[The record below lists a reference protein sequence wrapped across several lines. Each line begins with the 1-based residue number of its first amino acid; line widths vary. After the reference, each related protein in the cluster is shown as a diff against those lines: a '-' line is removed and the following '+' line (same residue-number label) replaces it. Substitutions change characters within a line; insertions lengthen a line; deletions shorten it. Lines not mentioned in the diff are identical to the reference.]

1 MKKPAALAFILMLL
15 LPFAGFTAAQCPS
28 EGHTVVLKAP
38 AVSRTADGELIGVA
52 TDFVITVAPGTGH
65 VYVETW
71 PLAEVDMQASA
82 RLAAQIAG
90 KVLGVD
96 MSKYDVFIHIKADSP
111 IIGGPSA
118 GGTMTVGIIAALEGW
133 AVNPRVMMTGMINPD
148 GTIGPVG
155 GILEKASAAHD
166 VGAELFLIPEGQ
178 RIQYVQETQKKEIGG
193 IVEINTQTKR
203 VDVVQYAKERW
214 GLTVI
219 EIKDIYDAVY
229 YFTGHR
235 IPRPKAPSYTKI
247 DTSFLKD
254 DALKDYENTTAYYN
268 ETLQKLKESDVSY
281 GTYATLLEALKEA
294 EGILNQSR
302 QSIDSGMYYTALSR
316 NFQARIVIRHV
327 DWYLDVKSPEDVQK
341 LLKGTESQINASE
354 STVSSVNIKGITMLQ
369 AVAAAEERVEQ
380 AKGLL
385 EEAWKYYY
393 SGDYW
398 DAVGDAAYAYERA
411 KTAEFWAKLG
421 ERFASGE
428 EISREAVKTTARDYI
443 DESNLIVTY
452 IESMYGNVGGDLSGN
467 ILQAEQYYE
476 DGKYSAALFTAMEAR
491 VQAQVFLDTLGIENQ
506 SVLMDKLKAMRED
519 AKTAI
524 GMAQGNGVTPILAMA
539 YYEFAESYEKS
550 AEENNSLEDLQT
562 AMIFYQYARETAGL
576 FLSKSSSPVEPVSN
590 GSAEIPQIIIPTGT
604 ETPAEN
610 PSSSGPSGTGGTG
623 IPSEAWGAMA
633 AVAIGAF
640 LVGALVGR
648 KL

>member
-1 MKKPAALAFILMLL
+1 MKKALVPLLILMLL
-15 LPFAGFTAAQCPS
+15 LPFASFAAAECPS

-38 AVSRTADGELIGVA
+38 AVSRTADGQLIGVA

-96 MSKYDVFIHIKADSP
+96 MSKYDVFIQIKADSP

-133 AVNPRVMMTGMINPD
+133 KVNPKVMMTGMINPD

-166 VGAELFLIPEGQ
+166 VGAELFLIPQGQ

-193 IVEINTQTKR
+193 IVEINTQTKK
-203 VDVVQYAKERW
+203 VDVVDYAKERW
-214 GLTVI
+214 GLTVV

-235 IPRPKAPSYTKI
+235 IPRPEAPAYIKI

-254 DALKDYENTTAYYN
+254 DALRDYDNTTAYYQS
-268 ETLQKLKESDVSY
+268 TLEKLKKSDVD
-281 GTYATLLEALKEA
+281 YATYTTLMEALNEA
-294 EGILNQSR
+294 NAILNQSKK
-302 QSIDSGMYYTALSR
+302 SLEGGMYYTTLSKD
-316 NFQARIVIRHV
+316 FQARIIIRHV
-327 DWYLDVKSPEDVQK
+327 DWYLGVKSGDDVQRI
-341 LLKGTESQINASE
+341 LKTTGSQINTSE
-354 STVSSVNIKGITMLQ
+354 SRVSNITIRGTTMLQ

-380 AKGLL
+380 AKALL
-385 EEAWKYYY
+385 QSAWKYYY
-393 SGDYW
+393 NGDYW
-398 DAVGDAAYAYERA
+398 DAIGEAAYAYERA
-411 KTAEFWAKLG
+411 KTAIFWASLG
-421 ERFASGE
+421 ERFASGDV
-428 EISREAVKTTARDYI
+428 ISRDVVKTTARDYI

-452 IESMYGNVGGDLSGN
+452 IESMYGTVGGDLSQG
-467 ILQAEQYYE
+467 IQQAEQYYE

-491 VQAQVFLDTLGIENQ
+491 VRAQVFLDTLGIDNQ
-506 SVLMDKLKAMRED
+506 TVLKDKLAGMKES
-519 AKTAI
+519 AKVAI
-524 GMAQGNGVTPILAMA
+524 AMAQNQGITPVLAIA
-539 YYEFAESYEKS
+539 YYEFAESYEQS
-550 AEENNSLEDLQT
+550 AEENGSMEDLQT
-562 AMIFYQYARETAGL
+562 AMIFYQYARETANL
-576 FLSKSSSPVEPVSN
+576 FLSKPSQTTIQTN
-590 GSAEIPQIIIPTGT
+590 TTATDIPQIVIPTPSAT
-604 ETPAEN
+604 ETTTPTPGE
-610 PSSSGPSGTGGTG
+610 GGGRVPET
-623 IPSEAWGAMA
+623 
-633 AVAIGAF
+633 AIILIALGAF
-640 LVGALVGR
+640 LVGAAVGK

>member
-1 MKKPAALAFILMLL
+1 MKRALVPLLIIMLL
-15 LPFAGFTAAQCPS
+15 LPFASFAAAECPS

-38 AVSRTADGELIGVA
+38 AVSRTASGELIGVA

-96 MSKYDVFIHIKADSP
+96 MSKYDVFIQIKADSP

-133 AVNPRVMMTGMINPD
+133 KVNPKVMMTGMINPD

-166 VGAELFLIPEGQ
+166 VGAELFLIPKGQ

-193 IVEINTQTKR
+193 IVEINTRTKR
-203 VDVVQYAKERW
+203 VDVVDYAKERW

-229 YFTGHR
+229 YFTGHK
-235 IPRPKAPSYTKI
+235 IPRPEAPAYIKI

-254 DALKDYENTTAYYN
+254 DALKDYENTTAYYQA
-268 ETLQKLKESDVSY
+268 TLEKLKKSDVN
-281 GTYATLLEALKEA
+281 YATYTTLMEALNEA
-294 EGILNQSR
+294 QAVLNQSKKSLDDGR
-302 QSIDSGMYYTALSR
+302 YYTTMSK
-316 NFQARIVIRHV
+316 NFQARIIIRHV
-327 DWYLDVKSPEDVQK
+327 DWYLGVKSEEDVQRI
-341 LLKGTESQINASE
+341 LRTTGSEINASE
-354 STVSSVNIKGITMLQ
+354 RRVSNITIRGTTMLQ

-380 AKGLL
+380 AKSLL
-385 EEAWKYYY
+385 DEAWKYYY
-393 SGDYW
+393 NGDYW

-411 KTAEFWAKLG
+411 KTAVFWANLG
-421 ERFASGE
+421 ERFATGDV
-428 EISREAVKTTARDYI
+428 IDRDVVKATARDYI

-452 IESMYGNVGGDLSGN
+452 IESMYGTVGGDLSQS
-467 ILQAEQYYE
+467 IQQAEQYYE

-491 VQAQVFLDTLGIENQ
+491 VRAQVFLDTLGIDNET
-506 SVLMDKLKAMRED
+506 VLRDKLTGMKEGAKA
-519 AKTAI
+519 AI
-524 GMAQGNGVTPILAMA
+524 AMAQSQGITPVLAIA
-539 YYEFAESYEKS
+539 YYEFAESYEQS
-550 AEENNSLEDLQT
+550 AEENGSMDDLQT
-562 AMIFYQYARETAGL
+562 AMIFYQYARETANL
-576 FLSKSSSPVEPVSN
+576 FLSKPAQSVPAANTTATDV
-590 GSAEIPQIIIPTGT
+590 PQIVIPTQSPR
-604 ETPAEN
+604 ETSTDT
-610 PSSSGPSGTGGTG
+610 SSDSTGR
-623 IPSEAWGAMA
+623 IPETAIILI
-633 AVAIGAF
+633 AVGAF
-640 LVGALVGR
+640 LVGAAVGK

>member
-1 MKKPAALAFILMLL
+1 MKRALVPLLIITLL
-15 LPFAGFTAAQCPS
+15 LPFASFATAECPS

-38 AVSRTADGELIGVA
+38 AVSRTADGQLIGVA

-90 KVLGVD
+90 KVLGVN
-96 MSKYDVFIHIKADSP
+96 MSKYDVFIQIKADSP

-133 AVNPRVMMTGMINPD
+133 KVNPKVMMTGMINPD

-166 VGAELFLIPEGQ
+166 VGAQLFLIPQGQ

-193 IVEINTQTKR
+193 IVEINTQTKK
-203 VDVVQYAKERW
+203 VDVVDYAKERW

-219 EIKDIYDAVY
+219 EIRDIYDAVY

-235 IPRPKAPSYTKI
+235 IPRPEAPAYVKI

-254 DALKDYENTTAYYN
+254 DALKDYDNTTAYYQS
-268 ETLQKLKESDVSY
+268 TLERLKKSDVNY
-281 GTYATLLEALKEA
+281 ATYTTLLEALNEA
-294 EGILNQSR
+294 KAILNQSK
-302 QSIDSGMYYTALSR
+302 QSLDDGMYYTTMSKD
-316 NFQARIVIRHV
+316 FQARIIIRHV
-327 DWYLDVKSPEDVQK
+327 NWYLGVKSEEDVQRI
-341 LLKGTESQINASE
+341 LRTAGSEINASE
-354 STVSSVNIKGITMLQ
+354 KRVSNITIRGTTMLQ
-369 AVAAAEERVEQ
+369 AIAAAEERVEQ

-385 EEAWKYYY
+385 DEAWKYYY
-393 SGDYW
+393 NGDYW
-398 DAVGDAAYAYERA
+398 DAIGKAAYAYERA
-411 KTAEFWAKLG
+411 KTAVFWASLG
-421 ERFASGE
+421 ERFATGDV
-428 EISREAVKTTARDYI
+428 IGKDVVKTTARDYI

-452 IESMYGNVGGDLSGN
+452 IESMYGTVGGDLSQS
-467 ILQAEQYYE
+467 IQQAEQYYE

-491 VQAQVFLDTLGIENQ
+491 VRAQVFLDTLGIDNQ
-506 SVLMDKLKAMRED
+506 TVLKDKLAGMKEG
-519 AKTAI
+519 AKVAI
-524 GMAQGNGVTPILAMA
+524 ALAQNKGITPVLAIA

-550 AEENNSLEDLQT
+550 AEENGSMEDLQT
-562 AMIFYQYARETAGL
+562 AMIFYQYARETANL
-576 FLSKSSSPVEPVSN
+576 FLSKPSQTTIQTN
-590 GSAEIPQIIIPTGT
+590 TTATDIPQIVIPTPS
-604 ETPAEN
+604 PAETSTST
-610 PSSSGPSGTGGTG
+610 PTSPER
-623 IPSEAWGAMA
+623 IPETAIILI
-633 AVAIGAF
+633 AVGSF
-640 LVGALVGR
+640 LVGAAIGK

>member
-1 MKKPAALAFILMLL
+1 MKRTAAVLL
-15 LPFAGFTAAQCPS
+15 IVLLVLPFAGFAAAQCPE

-38 AVSRTADGELIGVA
+38 AVSKTSSGELVGVA

-96 MSKYDVFIHIKADSP
+96 MDKYDVFIQIKADSP

-133 AVNPRVMMTGMINPD
+133 KVNPKVMMTGMINPD

-166 VGAELFLIPEGQ
+166 VGANVFLIPEGQ
-178 RIQYVQETQKKEIGG
+178 RVQYVQETQKKEIGG
-193 IVEINTQTKR
+193 IVEINTQTKK
-203 VDVVQYAKERW
+203 VDVVDYAKERW

-235 IPRPKAPSYTKI
+235 IPRPETPSYVSV
-247 DTSFLKD
+247 DTSFLRD
-254 DALKDYENTTAYYN
+254 DALSDYDNTTAYYR
-268 ETLQKLKESDVSY
+268 ETLGKLKDSDV
-281 GTYATLLEALKEA
+281 GYATYTTLMEALNQA
-294 EGILNQSR
+294 SAVLNQSR
-302 QSIDSGMYYTALSR
+302 EAIDDGMYYTALSKD
-316 NFQARIVIRHV
+316 FQARIMIRHV
-327 DWYLDVKSPEDVQK
+327 DWYLDVKSQDDVQR
-341 LLKGTESQINASE
+341 LLKTAGNRINASE
-354 STVSSVNIKGITMLQ
+354 STVSGITIKGVTMLQ
-369 AVAAAEERVEQ
+369 AIAAAEERVEQ

-411 KTAEFWAKLG
+411 KTAEFWAHLG
-421 ERFASGE
+421 ERFAGND
-428 EISREAVKTTARDYI
+428 EISREVVKATARDYI
-443 DESNLIVTY
+443 DESSLIVTY
-452 IESMYGNVGGDLSGN
+452 IESMYGTVGGDLSQS
-467 ILQAEQYYE
+467 IQQAEQYYE

-491 VQAQVFLDTLGIENQ
+491 VRAQVFLDTLGIENR
-506 SVLMDKLKAMRED
+506 SVLMDKMKAMKDD

-524 GMAQGNGVTPILAMA
+524 GVAQSQGVTPVLAMA

-550 AEENNSLEDLQT
+550 AEGNGSIEDMQT

-576 FLSKSSSPVEPVSN
+576 FLSAPSQQTPLPQDNSTDV
-590 GSAEIPQIIIPTGT
+590 PQIIIPTGAS
-604 ETPAEN
+604 TPTDGS
-610 PSSSGPSGTGGTG
+610 PSARSEGT
-623 IPSEAWGAMA
+623 SEGFPA
-633 AVAIGAF
+633 AVLAAAAVGAF
-640 LVGALVGR
+640 LVGALIGR